1 MELNNDIY
9 NDILGICLTDSSKL
23 PYITTKINIDAMPV
37 GVHREIYKSI
47 LDLYKLGVDVDIVT
61 VSNRLLNTNK
71 LKDIGGRA
79 TINELA
85 LNSPQSRYTKKLV
98 EEVIKQNT
106 YRNIISLVEEFK
118 EDVNNSTDISTTCIN
133 YCSRISNVITGNL
146 TEDKLET
153 ISSGVGEVIEDLYKS
168 KDNGCVGID
177 CGFPSLNYFLGGLQ
191 KGKLYILGARPS
203 MGKGLGLDC
212 NILTNNGWVKNKD
225 IKLGDKVIG
234 RDGKETT
241 VIGIYPQPLQRCY
254 KIMFKDGREI
264 VCDAPH
270 EWTVY
275 YSKWGKERTFTT
287 EELYH
292 KLKHN
297 RYHNRISLP
306 RFNGDYGIEKDFIIH
321 PYIMG
326 VLIGDGCLTK
336 SMCYCKP
343 SYTIYS
349 KVMQYAPTNVTVKLN
364 DKTSIVS
371 LLNWKQG
378 WNYIKQIGLN
388 TQSYNKFIPKEYFNS
403 SKEQRELLF
412 QGLIDT
418 DGYNTGKGYEY
429 STTSKQLA
437 EDVQQLA
444 WSLGYNCKIKSRLGK
459 YWKDGVVKETRINYR
474 LYITSCKPLTITS
487 IEEVE
492 PIPTQCIHVDNSDS
506 LFVIEDYLVTHN
518 SALAM
523 NLSEYVAKNNNVL
536 FVSLEMGK
544 KEYAQRLMFGRA
556 GVDISCV
563 NTGRITDAQIEL
575 IKEQKEYLDSLNL
588 YIETKSPCK
597 VSDIELAIINLQAT
611 KGSCDLVVV
620 DYLQLLTP
628 SSKSSKNRE
637 VEVAEMSREL
647 KSLSVK
653 YNVPIIVLSQLS
665 RALESREDKR
675 PMLSDLRESGSIEQ
689 DADIVM
695 FVYRDEYYHPDDAT
709 TRGEAELLIR
719 KNRGGINNRDVK
731 LCFQASKVRF
741 TEQIG

>member
-106 YRNIISLVEEFK
+106 YRNVISLVEEFK

-133 YCSRISNVITGNL
+133 YCSKISNVITGNL

-203 MGKGLGLDC
+203 MGK
-212 NILTNNGWVKNKD
+212 
-225 IKLGDKVIG
+225 
-234 RDGKETT
+234 
-241 VIGIYPQPLQRCY
+241 
-254 KIMFKDGREI
+254 
-264 VCDAPH
+264 
-270 EWTVY
+270 
-275 YSKWGKERTFTT
+275 
-287 EELYH
+287 
-292 KLKHN
+292 
-297 RYHNRISLP
+297 
-306 RFNGDYGIEKDFIIH
+306 
-321 PYIMG
+321 
-326 VLIGDGCLTK
+326 
-336 SMCYCKP
+336 
-343 SYTIYS
+343 
-349 KVMQYAPTNVTVKLN
+349 
-364 DKTSIVS
+364 
-371 LLNWKQG
+371 
-378 WNYIKQIGLN
+378 
-388 TQSYNKFIPKEYFNS
+388 
-403 SKEQRELLF
+403 
-412 QGLIDT
+412 
-418 DGYNTGKGYEY
+418 
-429 STTSKQLA
+429 
-437 EDVQQLA
+437 
-444 WSLGYNCKIKSRLGK
+444 
-459 YWKDGVVKETRINYR
+459 
-474 LYITSCKPLTITS
+474 
-487 IEEVE
+487 
-492 PIPTQCIHVDNSDS
+492 
-506 LFVIEDYLVTHN
+506 